1 VDPID
6 PGPIDPKEF
15 EEFIDKLAR
24 EIVKRHLAAPA
35 IVMLESMK
43 PLTFVGSQAMVFFNP
58 IISMIGNMRSYVL
71 FQKILEDRELLDK
84 LISAI
89 EREEE
94 K

>member
-1 VDPID
+1 VDQIES
-6 PGPIDPKEF
+6 GPIDPKEI
-15 EEFIDKLAR
+15 EEFINKLAK

-35 IVMLESMK
+35 IVLLESMK

-58 IISMIGNMRSYVL
+58 IISMIGNVRSYVL
-71 FQKILEDRELLDK
+71 FQKILEDREMLDK

-89 EREEE
+89 ENEEE